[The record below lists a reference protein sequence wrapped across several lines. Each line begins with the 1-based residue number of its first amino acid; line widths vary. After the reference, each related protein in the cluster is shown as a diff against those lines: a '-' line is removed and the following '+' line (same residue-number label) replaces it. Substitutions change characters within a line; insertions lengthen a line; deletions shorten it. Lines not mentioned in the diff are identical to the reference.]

1 MLLITA
7 SAITV
12 VRGEFQIEKLV
23 FATFFAP

>member
-12 VRGEFQIEKLV
+12 VLGEFQIEKLV
-23 FATFFAP
+23 FATLSAP